1 LPEFSDA
8 SVVLLLPSSH
18 NAALVASAACFGQS
32 R

>member
-8 SVVLLLPSSH
+8 RVVLLLPSLY

-32 R
+32 K